1 MDVLARDIGM
11 TSVCPK
17 SHCRV
22 GCFNKRN
29 RNIVGR
35 FRARDIEISCQR
47 CNSAAATFSKKI
59 TVKAF
64 LKRTINGNVL
74 IRRKPFLYTL
84 YKIFSHNVYCQK
96 YKMFNDEIAFS
107 TNNHEILDNILTFEE
122 IRDAIDNFFD
132 KSNHG
137 IIMACNNYI
146 VYAEQY
152 NVMTRS
158 RRLRIKNATE
168 LICDIADAI
177 DLIKS

>member
-1 MDVLARDIGM
+1 MDILARDIGM
-11 TSVCPK
+11 TSISAK
-17 SHCRV
+17 SHCRI
-22 GCFNKRN
+22 GFFNKKN
-29 RNIVGR
+29 CDIVGR

-47 CNSAAATFSKKI
+47 CNHAATTFSKKI

-74 IRRKPFLYTL
+74 IRRKPFLYSL
-84 YKIFSHNVYCQK
+84 YKIFSHNAYCSK
-96 YKMFNDEIAFS
+96 YKMFNDKVAFS
-107 TNNHEILDNILTFEE
+107 TNNHEILDNVLTFEE

-146 VYAEQY
+146 IYAEQY

-158 RRLRIKNATE
+158 RRGRIKNVTE

-177 DLIKS
+177 DLIQC